1 MGLAPSST
9 GASVDETAA
18 EDWATGIVLGNRA
31 VSSVPNSRLI
41 DITFTDP
48 DPNRAQRIA
57 NAYADAF
64 IAATIDKRFQAN
76 ESAKVFLEDKIKQLK
91 QRVEVSERDLVEL
104 AQKQQI
110 IAVDVEAKTSSA
122 ESNLGSANDELA
134 TLTSERIKNEELWRQ
149 AEKADDINVPQL
161 LSDKAVADLLKQR
174 TDLTIEYQQ
183 KLKTFKPAYP
193 AMVDLGAKIEEIN
206 RQLANQIESLK
217 KSLKAT
223 YETSVVRENQAK
235 TRVESLKKDLLQL
248 QKQSVQYNMAKRE
261 VDTNRELYTSL
272 LQRYKE
278 VDVASGATANN
289 VFIID
294 KAVAGVPSSQSLTQN
309 LLKAPRLVWA
319 WNCRRHAA

>member
-1 MGLAPSST
+1 M
-9 GASVDETAA
+9 
-18 EDWATGIVLGNRA
+18 LGNRA

-48 DPNRAQRIA
+48 IQIGRSGSPMPMPMRSLLPPSTKGSRPN
-57 NAYADAF
+57 
-64 IAATIDKRFQAN
+64 
-76 ESAKVFLEDKIKQLK
+76 EPAKVFLEDKIKQLK

-134 TLTSERIKNEELWRQ
+134 TITSERIKNEELWRQ

-161 LSDKAVADLLKQR
+161 LSDKAVGDLLKQR

-206 RQLANQIESLK
+206 RQLANQ
-217 KSLKAT
+217 
-223 YETSVVRENQAK
+223 V
-235 TRVESLKKDLLQL
+235 
-248 QKQSVQYNMAKRE
+248 
-261 VDTNRELYTSL
+261 
-272 LQRYKE
+272 
-278 VDVASGATANN
+278 G
-289 VFIID
+289 
-294 KAVAGVPSSQSLTQN
+294 SSQKVTQGGI
-309 LLKAPRLVWA
+309 
-319 WNCRRHAA
+319 